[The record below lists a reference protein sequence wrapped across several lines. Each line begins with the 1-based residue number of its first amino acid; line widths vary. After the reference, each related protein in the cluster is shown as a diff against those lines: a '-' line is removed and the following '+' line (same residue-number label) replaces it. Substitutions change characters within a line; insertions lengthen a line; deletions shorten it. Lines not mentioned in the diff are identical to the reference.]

1 MKWIML
7 TLLVLISYTSSQAQ
21 RADDRKERIKALKTA
36 FITEELQLTSD
47 QAQQF
52 WPIYNE
58 LERELEALRE
68 QRQSGS
74 PETMNDAQTEVW
86 VRQQLDLEAQQIAVK
101 RQYVDKFS
109 KVLNW
114 QQIAKLL
121 KVEHRFKQELLR
133 RMRERRRDGGR

>member
-7 TLLVLISYTSSQAQ
+7 TLLVLLSYTSSQAQ
-21 RADDRKERIKALKTA
+21 RVDDRKERIKALKTA

-58 LERELEALRE
+58 LERELEALRK

-74 PETMNDAQTEVW
+74 PETMNDAQTEAW

-133 RMRERRRDGGR
+133 RMRERRRGGSR